1 VGAEGNGPLSSRH
14 EAVALE
20 VRDLRK
26 AFGGVQAVAGCSFT
40 VPRGQICGLIGP
52 NGSGKTTTFNL
63 LTGVVEPDSGAV
75 IYGGEDIAGLKPFQI
90 FARGIT
96 RTFQITRVFR
106 EMTVLENMLSVTG
119 LAMPGRR
126 ARERAEELLAL
137 VNLTHLRAEYG
148 GRLSYGQQKLLEFAR
163 ALMTDPDL
171 ILLDEPAAGVNRTL
185 LQHLLEHI
193 HRLHEAG
200 KTIVIVEHD
209 MHVIMNH
216 CQRIFVLDYGVKI
229 AEGPPDAIQGDERVI
244 DAYFGRRRTADARG
258 PR

>member
-1 VGAEGNGPLSSRH
+1 
-14 EAVALE
+14 

-26 AFGGVQAVAGCSFT
+26 AFGGVRAVDGCSFA
-40 VPRGQICGLIGP
+40 VPGGKISGLIGP

-63 LTGVVEPDSGAV
+63 LTGIIPPDDGQV
-75 IYGGEDIAGLKPFQI
+75 IYNGENIAGLKPHQI
-90 FARGIT
+90 FSKRIT
-96 RTFQITRVFR
+96 RTFQVTRIFR

-119 LAMPGRR
+119 LAVPDRL
-126 ARERAEELLAL
+126 ARERAEELIAF

-163 ALMTDPDL
+163 ALMTDPEL

-185 LQHLLEHI
+185 LQHLLDQI
-193 HRLHEAG
+193 HRLQEQG

-216 CQRIFVLDYGVKI
+216 CERIFVMDYGVKI
-229 AEGPPDAIQGDERVI
+229 AEGPPAEIQKDERVL
-244 DAYFGRRRTADARG
+244 DAYFGRRRA
-258 PR
+258 

>member
-1 VGAEGNGPLSSRH
+1 MGESPDQI
-14 EAVALE
+14 ALD

-26 AFGGVQAVAGCSFT
+26 AFGGVRAVDGCSFA
-40 VPRGQICGLIGP
+40 VPQGRISGLIGP

-63 LTGVVEPDSGAV
+63 LTGVAAPDGGQV
-75 IYGGEDIAGLKPFQI
+75 LYRGEDIAGLKPFQV
-90 FARGIT
+90 FHKGIT

-106 EMTVLENMLSVTG
+106 EMTVFENMLSVTT
-119 LAMPGRR
+119 LDVPDR
-126 ARERAEELLAL
+126 AARARAEELLAL

-185 LQHLLEHI
+185 LQHLLV
-193 HRLHEAG
+193 L
-200 KTIVIVEHD
+200 IVEHD

-216 CQRIFVLDYGVKI
+216 CERIFVMDGGVKI
-229 AEGPPDAIQGDERVI
+229 AEGPPAEIQRDERVI
-244 DAYFGRRRTADARG
+244 EAYFGRRRQR
-258 PR
+258 